1 MSLLLS
7 LVAVFFAMAVVILA
21 VTVALAL
28 GAIL

>member
-7 LVAVFFAMAVVILA
+7 LAVVFFALAVVILA